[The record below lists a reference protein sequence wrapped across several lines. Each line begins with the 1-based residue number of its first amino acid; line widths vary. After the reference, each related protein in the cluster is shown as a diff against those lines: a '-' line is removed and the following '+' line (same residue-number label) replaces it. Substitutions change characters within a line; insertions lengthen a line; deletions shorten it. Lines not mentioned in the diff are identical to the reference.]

1 MSVEAEKE
9 GGGQG
14 APGYGQVPDFNVTT
28 TQNTNI

>member
-1 MSVEAEKE
+1 MSVEAEK